1 MCILGMASI
10 GNVIHF
16 EIFLDQKTMEAIQLK
31 MNPLFD
37 ANDESDYKCDGV
49 EPAIFQGGE
58 VPMKPSSPNHTI
70 AMQWFARAY
79 RVGQISHPPTY
90 LLMASMPALA
100 FLDHIL
106 RGDIVIHFER
116 STYGLKKAM
125 NKTHYPDIGLQL
137 NKIPDDV
144 AEEILD
150 ETMTQLFGSKSRRLQ
165 TDVEGSTRF

>member
-1 MCILGMASI
+1 MASI
-10 GNVIHF
+10 GNVVHF
-16 EIFLDQKTMEAIQLK
+16 EIFLDQETMEAIQRK

-37 ANDESDYKCDGV
+37 ANDVPGYRCEGV

-58 VPMKPSSPNHTI
+58 VPMKPSSPDHTI
-70 AMQWFARAY
+70 AMEWFARAY
-79 RVGQISHPPTY
+79 RAGRILHPPTY

-125 NKTHYPDIGLQL
+125 SKTHYPDLVLQL
-137 NKIPDDV
+137 IKIPDDA
-144 AEEILD
+144 AEQFFNEAKTHL
-150 ETMTQLFGSKSRRLQ
+150 LGSK
-165 TDVEGSTRF
+165 TR

>member
-1 MCILGMASI
+1 MASI

-16 EIFLDQKTMEAIQLK
+16 EIFLDQKTMEACQVK

-37 ANDESDYKCDGV
+37 ANDESGYKCDGV

-58 VPMKPSSPNHTI
+58 VPMKPSSSNHTT

-125 NKTHYPDIGLQL
+125 NKTHYPDLVPQL
-137 NKIPDDV
+137 IKIPDKA
-144 AEEILD
+144 AEQMLNEAKTHL
-150 ETMTQLFGSKSRRLQ
+150 LGSK
-165 TDVEGSTRF
+165 TR

>member
-1 MCILGMASI
+1 MASI
-10 GNVIHF
+10 GNVVHF
-16 EIFLDQKTMEAIQLK
+16 EIFLDQETMEAIQRK

-37 ANDESDYKCDGV
+37 ANDESGYKCDGV

-58 VPMKPSSPNHTI
+58 VPMKPSSPDHTI
-70 AMQWFARAY
+70 AMEWFARAY
-79 RVGQISHPPTY
+79 RAGRVSHPPSY
-90 LLMASMPALA
+90 LLIASMPALA

-125 NKTHYPDIGLQL
+125 NKTNYPDTGLEL
-137 NKIPDDV
+137 NKISDDV